1 MDLGEWT
8 DVAVALQ
15 GLKPIDRD
23 PRPKMRVL
31 PYVSTTSKLGK
42 VVQL

>member
-15 GLKPIDRD
+15 GSKPIDRD
-23 PRPKMRVL
+23 PRPKVRTSSTL
-31 PYVSTTSKLGK
+31 LVS
-42 VVQL
+42 